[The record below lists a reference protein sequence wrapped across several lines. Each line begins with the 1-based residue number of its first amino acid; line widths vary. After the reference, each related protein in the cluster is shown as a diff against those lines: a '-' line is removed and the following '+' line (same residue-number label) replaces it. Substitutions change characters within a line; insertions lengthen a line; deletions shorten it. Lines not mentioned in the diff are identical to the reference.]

1 MTVESVGILSPGE
14 MGSVLAKSMIKN
26 GMNVVTSLEGRSHL
40 TRLRAAETGIRDA
53 GTIDALVAECDVLIS
68 VLTPSEAVDV
78 AHHVAESM
86 RRTGSTPIFADCNAI
101 APQTVRAM
109 STQFTVMGAAFVDAG
124 IAGRRIYCSGPET
137 QAFESLREYGLDITC
152 VGPVIGQASGL
163 KMLHSTTTKGT
174 RAMWLE
180 LLLAAR
186 MMGLSDALAEE
197 FAAGGIMVKPEL
209 IEFISHEPKRAR
221 RMVGELEEA
230 ALTYEGLGLTPLML
244 HGAAEMHRLI
254 SETPLADQSPREKDP
269 PVETIL
275 VTLQNHLAAKEQR
288 SKGAAPRG

>member
-1 MTVESVGILSPGE
+1 MTVKAVGILSPGE
-14 MGSVLAKSMIKN
+14 MGSVLAKSLIKN
-26 GMNVVTSLEGRSHL
+26 NMPVVTSLAGRSDL
-40 TRLRAAETGIRDA
+40 TKLRAQETGIRDA
-53 GTIDALVAECDVLIS
+53 GSIDALVGECDVLLS
-68 VLTPSEAVDV
+68 VLTPSEAVGV
-78 AHHVAESM
+78 ADQVASSM
-86 RRTGSTPIFADCNAI
+86 RRTGSKPVFADCNAI
-101 APQTVRAM
+101 APQTVKAM
-109 STQFTVMGAAFVDAG
+109 SVQFEGMGAIFVDAG

-137 QAFESLREYGLDITC
+137 EAFESLRDRGLDITC
-152 VGPVIGQASGL
+152 VGPNIGQASGL

-197 FAAGGIMVKPEL
+197 FVAGGIMVKPEL

-230 ALTYEGLGLTPLML
+230 ALTYEGLGLTPMML

-269 PVETIL
+269 PVESIL
-275 VTLQNHLAAKEQR
+275 ETLQDHLAAREQK
-288 SKGAAPRG
+288 SGVASRG

>member
-1 MTVESVGILSPGE
+1 VAVKSVGILSPGE
-14 MGSVLAKSMIKN
+14 MGSALAKSLLKN
-26 GMNVVTSLEGRSHL
+26 DMPVATSLAGRSDL
-40 TRLRAAETGIRDA
+40 TKLRAEETGIRDA
-53 GTIDALVAECDVLIS
+53 GSIDALVAECDVLLS
-68 VLTPSEAVDV
+68 VLTPSEAVSV
-78 AHHVAESM
+78 AKEVAGSM
-86 RRTGSTPIFADCNAI
+86 RRTGSRPIFADCNAI
-101 APQTVRAM
+101 APQTVKAM
-109 STQFTVMGAAFVDAG
+109 SGEFTDMGAVFVDAG
-124 IAGRRIYCSGPET
+124 IAGRRIYCSGPNTE
-137 QAFESLREYGLDITC
+137 AFESLRDYGLDITC

-186 MMGLSDALAEE
+186 IMGLSDALAEE

-230 ALTYEGLGLTPLML
+230 ALTYEGLGLTPHML
-244 HGAAEMHRLI
+244 HGAADMHRLI

-269 PVETIL
+269 PVDTIL
-275 VTLQNHLAAKEQR
+275 AILQEHLAVGEQQAE
-288 SKGAAPRG
+288 GAAARG